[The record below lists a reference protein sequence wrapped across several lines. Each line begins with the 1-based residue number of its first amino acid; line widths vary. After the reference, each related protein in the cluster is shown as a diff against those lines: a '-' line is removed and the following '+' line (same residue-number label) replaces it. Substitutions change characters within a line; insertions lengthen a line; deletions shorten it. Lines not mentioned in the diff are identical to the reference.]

1 MNDAQTRKIDAI
13 YLTSK
18 LLVNNA
24 ISILDDEPT
33 DKKALRGL
41 AAHVYLETASIRH
54 FLNHLAEGLKHS
66 PGEAGPLGLMADDL
80 AYEMENL
87 QDAAKQHGFKVGYH
101 N

>member
-1 MNDAQTRKIDAI
+1 MNDAQTRKIEAL

-24 ISILDDEPT
+24 ISIVEDDLAE
-33 DKKALRGL
+33 KKALRSL
-41 AAHVYLETASIRH
+41 AAHVYLQTASVKL
-54 FLNHLAEGLKHS
+54 FLNRLGDSLKNS
-66 PGEAGPLGLMADDL
+66 PGEAGPIGVMAEDL

-87 QDAAKQHGFKVGYH
+87 QDASRRHGFKVGFH